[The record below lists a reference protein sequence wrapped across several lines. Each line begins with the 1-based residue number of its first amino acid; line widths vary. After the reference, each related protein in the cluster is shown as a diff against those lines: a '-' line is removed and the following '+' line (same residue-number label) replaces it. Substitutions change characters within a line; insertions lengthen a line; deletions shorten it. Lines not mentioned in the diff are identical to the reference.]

1 MEDPV
6 LFVLAVLAVLGTPG
20 PTNTLLATA
29 GATAG
34 LRRSL
39 PLIAAEAAGYTVSIL
54 TLGPVLG
61 PMVAG
66 APLLAGA
73 LRAAVGVYL
82 LFLVLHLWRRGGAA
96 LVTGAVVTPRQV
108 FVATL
113 LNPKA
118 IVFALGVVPFGA
130 GRGVWPP
137 YMLGFLLLVV
147 SVAAAW
153 IAAGA
158 MLGGAA
164 GRRGWGGAVPRGG
177 AAAVGSFAVMLL
189 VAPIFR

>member
-34 LRRSL
+34 LRHSL
-39 PLIAAEAAGYTVSIL
+39 PLIAAEAGGYTVSIL
-54 TLGPVLG
+54 TLGLMLG
-61 PMVAG
+61 PAMAA
-66 APLLAGA
+66 APLLAGV

-82 LFLVLHLWRRGGAA
+82 LSLAFRLWRCGGAA
-96 LVTGAVVTPRQV
+96 LTTGAVVTPRQV
-108 FVATL
+108 FITTL

-118 IVFALGVVPFGA
+118 IVFALGVVPFAA

-137 YMLGFLLLVV
+137 YMLGFLLLL
-147 SVAAAW
+147 VAVGVFW

-164 GRRGWGGAVPRGG
+164 SRRGWGGAVPRVG
-177 AAAVGSFAVMLL
+177 AAAVGSFAVLL
-189 VAPIFR
+189 LAAPFLG